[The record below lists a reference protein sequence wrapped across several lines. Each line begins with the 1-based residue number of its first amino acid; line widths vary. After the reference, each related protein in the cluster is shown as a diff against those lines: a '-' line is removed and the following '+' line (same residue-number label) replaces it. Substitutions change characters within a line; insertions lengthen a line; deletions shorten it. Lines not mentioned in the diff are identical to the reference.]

1 MKRAYISFFIITIVF
16 FSCTRQKN
24 SPPVLLPSNLNVDI
38 QVSNTIE
45 GLVNVSASADAANYY
60 SVEFFNEN
68 GSSVIES
75 NDGSAFFQYTESND
89 YKIIVRAHAT
99 FDNYIEQEDS
109 VSIIITEIP
118 GGSSDEGYTTPLSY
132 SGYDLVWNDEFDG
145 TALSSDWTFEIGSGG
160 WGNNELQYYRSQNTE
175 VTDGYLV
182 ITAKNELYG
191 GSNYTS
197 SRIVTKDLQSF
208 QYGRVDIRAKLPQG
222 KGIWPALWMLGNSF
236 TTIGWPACGEIDI
249 MEMVGN
255 NFTNEGNNTIYGTAH
270 WDNNGSYAQFGGQ
283 SQLSSGKYSDE
294 FHVFSI
300 IWDSNSIKW
309 YRDDNLFQQ
318 IDISVSGLSE
328 FQEAFFFIFN
338 VAVGGNWPGNPN
350 SSTPFPQEMKVDY
363 IRVFQ

>member
-1 MKRAYISFFIITIVF
+1 
-16 FSCTRQKN
+16 
-24 SPPVLLPSNLNVDI
+24 
-38 QVSNTIE
+38 
-45 GLVNVSASADAANYY
+45 
-60 SVEFFNEN
+60 
-68 GSSVIES
+68 
-75 NDGSAFFQYTESND
+75 
-89 YKIIVRAHAT
+89 
-99 FDNYIEQEDS
+99 
-109 VSIIITEIP
+109 
-118 GGSSDEGYTTPLSY
+118 
-132 SGYDLVWNDEFDG
+132 
-145 TALSSDWTFEIGSGG
+145 
-160 WGNNELQYYRSQNTE
+160 
-175 VTDGYLV
+175 
-182 ITAKNELYG
+182 
-191 GSNYTS
+191 
-197 SRIVTKDLQSF
+197 
-208 QYGRVDIRAKLPQG
+208 LPQG